1 MTIAGEPVFRTP
13 IPGAASGALASASIE
28 LRDLSGTDVVLIQ
41 GDARSALDSRWSRI
55 PTEPGDVLDVES
67 TLLCRLTA
75 RDLYLTARTPSVRL
89 PSIQEL
95 NSSFER
101 TRCSARATDYRHGT
115 AVVNLRGSAAPHVL
129 SKVCGL
135 DFSEAA
141 FPDMQVRQ
149 TGAAKIETLIVRCDE
164 DAVRVY
170 YLHVHRPFGQY
181 MWDTVG
187 DAALEFL
194 EKEQT

>member
-1 MTIAGEPVFRTP
+1 MTIADKPVFRTP
-13 IPGAASGALASASIE
+13 IPGAASGLASVSIE

-41 GDARSALDSRWSRI
+41 GDAHSALESRWSHI
-55 PTEPGDVLDVES
+55 PTEPGEVIDVGS

-75 RDLYLTARTPSVRL
+75 RDLYVTARTPSVRL

-95 NSSFER
+95 NASFKR

-115 AVVNLRGSAAPHVL
+115 AVVSLRGSAAPHVL

-135 DFSEAA
+135 DFAEPA
-141 FPDMQVRQ
+141 FPDLQVRQ
-149 TGAAKIETLIVRCDE
+149 TSAAKIETLIVRCDE

-170 YLHVHRPFGQY
+170 LLHVHRPFGQY

-187 DAALEFL
+187 DAAQEFL
-194 EKEQT
+194 GKEQT

>member
-13 IPGAASGALASASIE
+13 ISGAASGGFASASIE

-41 GDARSALDSRWSRI
+41 GDTRSALESRWPRI
-55 PTEPGDVLDVES
+55 PAEPGEVMDVAS

-89 PSIQEL
+89 PSIEEL
-95 NSSFER
+95 NAGFER
-101 TRCSARATDYRHGT
+101 TPCFARATDYRHGT
-115 AVVNLRGSAAPHVL
+115 AVVSLRGSAAPHVL

-135 DFSEAA
+135 DFAESA
-141 FPDMQVRQ
+141 FPNLQVRQ
-149 TGAAKIETLIVRCDE
+149 TSAAKIETLIVRCDE
-164 DAVRVY
+164 DGVRVY
-170 YLHVHRPFGQY
+170 LLHVRRPFGQY
-181 MWDTVG
+181 IWHTVR
-187 DAALEFL
+187 DAALEFS